1 MHALPSQNLFMV
13 SWALTVTFFSCC
25 YTDMVLNYSRQYSA
39 RLKLQN
45 LFLFTPRVNGTVET
59 ELFDMSTSLVK
70 YGKSSFT
77 EIKYP
82 WHAESYDLKVLFA
95 ESWSQDLVSRLLKIK
110 YFTCKVLKCL
120 RLYAESTTVFF
131 FWRRRAETLEGGQE
145 CSLEQCC
152 NQFETTWVSCDAE
165 CKSELL
171 FVLFNF
177 PFKIRCLWKLAL
189 ILMVKFLCSLRCRCL
204 NKRWLTSNVTHP
216 VVNSFI
222 RVFHFLFWA
231 VEVWSATTGNHKA

>member
-45 LFLFTPRVNGTVET
+45 LFLFIPRVNGTVET

-131 FWRRRAETLEGGQE
+131 FGGGGRKPLKGGKNVRWNNVVTNSKQHE
-145 CSLEQCC
+145 SAVTR
-152 NQFETTWVSCDAE
+152 NANRSCYS
-165 CKSELL
+165 C
-171 FVLFNF
+171 F
-177 PFKIRCLWKLAL
+177 
-189 ILMVKFLCSLRCRCL
+189 
-204 NKRWLTSNVTHP
+204 LTSPLKWGVCEN
-216 VVNSFI
+216 
-222 RVFHFLFWA
+222 
-231 VEVWSATTGNHKA
+231 